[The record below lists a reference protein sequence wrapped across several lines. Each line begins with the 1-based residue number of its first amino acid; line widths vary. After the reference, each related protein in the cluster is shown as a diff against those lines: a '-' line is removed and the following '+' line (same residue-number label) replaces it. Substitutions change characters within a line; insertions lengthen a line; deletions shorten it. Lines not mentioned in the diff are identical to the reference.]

1 VVAPSTRKDLC
12 STPHVPAMTTTD
24 QTVASYAGHGA
35 LESPDLRDLWSVV
48 STTPTYSAGRDATV
62 RRSIAGAR
70 AALQAMRLDEDASA
84 TSQLRRMLRERP
96 HPTLGGWEA
105 AVRMLQACVL
115 AAADDFVAAR
125 CIDRTL
131 LALLE
136 GLYRALPRNDAQLAV
151 LHPRVAHLLSSAV
164 LGASEE
170 PLPTSRQSLSGRE
183 TAILRMMAHGMSNK
197 RIARALGIT
206 PETVK
211 SHAKNIFVKLA
222 ARTRAQAVARA
233 EATGLLKPALAPP
246 VSAGRRIGSGIV
258 GHVSTGGCS

>member
-1 VVAPSTRKDLC
+1 MLHALV
-12 STPHVPAMTTTD
+12 MTTAD
-24 QTVASYAGHGA
+24 DAVASYAGHGA
-35 LESPDLRDLWSVV
+35 LEGLELRDLWSVV
-48 STTPTYSAGRDATV
+48 GAAPSSGRVARV

-70 AALQAMRLDEDASA
+70 AALLAMRLDEDAST
-84 TSQLRRMLRERP
+84 TSQLRRMLRDRV
-96 HPTLGGWEA
+96 HPTLGGYEA

-115 AAADDFVAAR
+115 AAADDFLAAR

-136 GLYRALPRNDAQLAV
+136 GLYRALPRNDAQLAD
-151 LHPRVAHLLSSAV
+151 LRPRIAHLLSSAV

-170 PLPTSRQSLSGRE
+170 PAPTSRQSLSRRE
-183 TAILRMMAHGMSNK
+183 AAILRMIAHGMSNK
-197 RIARALGIT
+197 RIAKLLGIT

-233 EATGLLKPALAPP
+233 EAMGLLKPALALP
-246 VSAGRRIGSGIV
+246 VSAARQIGSGVI
-258 GHVSTGGCS
+258 GHLSTGRCS